1 VDQVSARIAI
11 ALSVLAISG
20 CGVLGEDAAD
30 FALRIPDKTLVLDA
44 SEWLRPP
51 IGSRRNLPRIDCTAD
66 TSVCRAAALQY
77 CGAGACDAVCDGEN
91 CGITVDVA
99 LWHTI
104 DLSRSQPE
112 LRALESRTL
121 AGVQVE
127 RVYLDVIGNSLG
139 IATAPLTLSAGP
151 KNVMSVAATG
161 ARRIGQIPR
170 IAAGATGTV
179 EVVTDRAGRDALAR
193 LLREPGAPFNVL
205 VGGVV
210 EFAAGDPL
218 SGGVLTAVL
227 RMRATARPEF

>member
-139 IATAPLTLSAGP
+139 IA
-151 KNVMSVAATG
+151 
-161 ARRIGQIPR
+161 R